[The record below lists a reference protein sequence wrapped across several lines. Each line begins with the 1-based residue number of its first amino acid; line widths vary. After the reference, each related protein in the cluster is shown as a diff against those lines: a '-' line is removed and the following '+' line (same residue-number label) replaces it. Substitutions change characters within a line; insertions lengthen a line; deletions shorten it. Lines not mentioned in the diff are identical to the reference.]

1 MQLIRSS
8 LDRRIYQ
15 QKKRYQMAFYARLL
29 NDEIKEKSKKGRP
42 QQGTIKL
49 SRNFEQLYYMDES
62 ANYQVFCK
70 LLYQ

>member
-1 MQLIRSS
+1 
-8 LDRRIYQ
+8 
-15 QKKRYQMAFYARLL
+15 MAFYARLL

-42 QQGTIKL
+42 QQRTIKL